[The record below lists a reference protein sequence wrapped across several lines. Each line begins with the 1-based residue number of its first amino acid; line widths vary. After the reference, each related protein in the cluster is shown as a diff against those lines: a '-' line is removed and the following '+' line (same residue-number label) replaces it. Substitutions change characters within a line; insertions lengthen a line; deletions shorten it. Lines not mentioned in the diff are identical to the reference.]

1 MQSMYILPMKLTCF
15 YPKLRAVAKLHI
27 FSDPNSRTY
36 SILNAAQP
44 EAFSSEPAFI
54 IPWTI

>member
-1 MQSMYILPMKLTCF
+1 MYTLPMKLTCF

-36 SILNAAQP
+36 SILNASQP